1 MQAQSDSSSPA
12 PSGSAATRSFFWP
25 VFVAVVLLCAAVP
38 VGLWF
43 VTVPYYATW
52 PGPVKEV
59 VDFISIEE
67 GPPVHSLNGDLYMLT
82 VSLQEVNVYGMV
94 EGWLDP
100 SVDLVGRR
108 TIRPEG
114 VTPEEYREANLS
126 AMAKSMDNAVLA
138 ALDYLEIP
146 IEQGVGGVRVVS
158 VLADGPAQGIVEV
171 GDVVVA
177 VGDVP
182 VQSRAEAIERIASRA
197 IDDTV
202 VLDVLRGEERV
213 NLNVTLGEHVDFP
226 GQPMVGVGLEV
237 YHPPTELPFEVEID
251 RATSGGGPSAGMMY
265 SLGLIDLLT
274 EEDLVGGKIVAG
286 TGTISPEGAVGPI
299 GGIRQ
304 KVIAAQDAGAG
315 FILVPEENYADALT
329 VKRDEVE
336 IYSISTIDEAV
347 EALREAGG

>member
-1 MQAQSDSSSPA
+1 MQGQSDASPSM
-12 PSGSAATRSFFWP
+12 PSGPAKTRSFFWP
-25 VFVAVVLLCAAVP
+25 VFVAVVVLCAAVP
-38 VGLWF
+38 LGLWF

-59 VDFISIEE
+59 VDYISIEE
-67 GPPVHSLNGDLYMLT
+67 GPTVHPLNGDLYLLT
-82 VSLQEVNVYGMV
+82 VSLQEVNVYGVV

-100 SVDLVGRR
+100 DVDLVGRWN
-108 TIRPEG
+108 IRPEG
-114 VTPEEYREANLS
+114 VTPEEYRQANLT
-126 AMAKSMDNAVLA
+126 AMERSMDNAVVA

-146 IEQGVGGVRVVS
+146 IERGVGGVRVAS
-158 VLADGPAQGIVEV
+158 VLPDGPAAGIVEV

-177 VGDVP
+177 VGGTP
-182 VQSRAEAIERIASRA
+182 VSSRAEAIETISSRA
-197 IDDTV
+197 VDDLV
-202 VLDVLRGEERV
+202 VLDVLREEERV

-237 YHPPTELPFEVEID
+237 YPPPAEIPFEIEID

-286 TGTISPEGAVGPI
+286 TGTISPDGVVGPI

-315 FILVPEENYADALT
+315 FILVPEDNYADALT
-329 VKRDEVE
+329 VKGDAVE
-336 IYSISTIDEAV
+336 IFSISTIDEAV